1 MVCMVMVIFSIFVI
15 LGNIIR
21 EVMSKG
27 DLAIVEK
34 VHLPATDILLNY
46 RHGVDLNKFNG
57 TNCMFR
63 ESTIP
68 KLRQT
73 EELNS
78 VSLEI

>member
-1 MVCMVMVIFSIFVI
+1 MVMVIFLIFVI

-46 RHGVDLNKFNG
+46 PSW
-57 TNCMFR
+57 CW
-63 ESTIP
+63 P
-68 KLRQT
+68 Q
-73 EELNS
+73 
-78 VSLEI
+78 